1 MREIVKR
8 TQLPINQMP
17 GQSPGA
23 KQREMIIDLFRGFTV
38 VLMIITHVIGLTYDY
53 QKGTDIIVYYIGQI
67 GGIAS
72 FTAFLLLSGISAYL
86 SYIKYNEKEEVAQR
100 TPRVFLRSLKVVVI
114 FFVLSIVG
122 VFILGQMYLT
132 KPSLSWA
139 GRMFDAVT
147 LKNLVEYTEFLPA
160 LAIFSFSLI
169 FFRKIYKSIASS
181 IWLTLLLGSITYF
194 VGTLLVSFN
203 LPSERMNTFKS
214 LFVGHLFNGEGIH
227 SFPIFQYLII
237 FLLGIYI
244 GRYFLEYNS
253 ANFRLA
259 LIAKFMIGFVLIAVG
274 STLIYNYTNII
285 LFYPLPIEGR
295 FPPSIGF
302 IALSLSIALFVLTT
316 FYLTF
321 RIIPK
326 GLIRFVNYI
335 GQNAFTFFYFHILI
349 LFGFKYYFDNNQTF
363 TKPTDLLGIIIMTFV
378 TLFLCLIG
386 SRLLEHFGT
395 VVQGKEFQAD
405 FRHFIVNVL
414 PNFVILISFVFFI
427 IIVYTNL
434 RLTSEASQV
443 ESRKLNKTL
452 VLGATTDTW
461 WNDSYKTK
469 RIITIKNNSG
479 VDYYAGDWVKISLN
493 HRDELNKKNALNLS
507 GVDFRII
514 FIDNGTF
521 EEIPF
526 ILDSPGTENTS
537 LSFQIQ
543 KNIPNSQSNSN
554 YFIYFGNSFE
564 TKYPQS
570 TIKPDRG
577 IIDKDI
583 TQSGNIFHPI
593 SGKVNRTWF
602 LKNSLGTKLLDNLI
616 FEINLNDVTI
626 STNSLVTYK
635 IEGTNIGGEMNKVN
649 GNTYSISSN
658 ISSLK
663 NGQYSIQAKIVDID
677 NNLKIISTYSV
688 PFYIS
693 FPLYVT
699 WTLDWDGWGVAQ
711 YDLNT
716 MSSISS
722 KYGMPIVQLFNP
734 RIYLPLEKQTGSVPK
749 VSPESAEYLTKW
761 VLNRQKNNGDE
772 IGMHIHMFAD
782 MVKEAGVEPRSVFA
796 SGAMYGDSLTN
807 AYSQIELETVFD
819 WGLTQFEEHELPFPI
834 SYRSGGWSSGPQVL
848 KAAQNV
854 GFLIDTTGRTGG
866 PINPSIPSSTKLPW
880 SLTTRTRPYQPS
892 VNDINKWEGSR
903 LKIWEFPNNGADSYW
918 FSKEQLIQR
927 FQDNY
932 QSNGIMTYPQVLTYL
947 THPHWVT
954 SRDAPKLRALFDY
967 INQFKYSNDSGPVVY
982 STLEKIFKE
991 WDKKLNNGN

>member
-1 MREIVKR
+1 MREIIKR
-8 TQLPINQMP
+8 TQRPISEMSPQTP
-17 GQSPGA
+17 GQ

-53 QKGTDIIVYYIGQI
+53 QKGTDISVYYIGLI
-67 GGIAS
+67 GGVTS

-86 SYIKYNEKEEVAQR
+86 SYIKYNTREEVAQK
-100 TPRVFLRSLKVVVI
+100 TPRVFFRSLRILFI
-114 FFVLSIVG
+114 FIMLSIVG

-132 KPSLSWA
+132 RPSLSWA

-160 LAIFSFSLI
+160 LAIFTFSLI
-169 FFRKIYKSIASS
+169 FFRKIYKFISS
-181 IWLTLLLGSITYF
+181 NILLTLTVGSLTYF
-194 VGTLLVSFN
+194 VGNLLVSVNF
-203 LPSERMNTFKS
+203 PSERLNTFKS
-214 LFVGHLFNGEGIH
+214 LFVGHLYNGNGIH
-227 SFPIFQYLII
+227 SFPIFQYFII

-244 GRYFLEYNS
+244 GKYFLEYNS

-259 LIAKFMIGFVLIAVG
+259 LISKLMIGFTLIAVV
-274 STLIYNYTNII
+274 STLISNYIDI
-285 LFYPLPIEGR
+285 KLFYPLPVEGR

-302 IALSLSIALFVLTT
+302 IALSLSIALFIFALL
-316 FYLTF
+316 YLTF
-321 RIIPK
+321 RMIPK

-363 TKPTDLLGIIIMTFV
+363 TRPTDLLGIVV
-378 TLFLCLIG
+378 TTLATIFLCLVG
-386 SRLLEHFGT
+386 SRLLDYFGT
-395 VVQGKEFQAD
+395 IVKGDEFQAD

-414 PNFVILISFVFFI
+414 PNFVILISLVFFV

-434 RLTSEASQV
+434 KLTSEASQV
-443 ESRKLNKTL
+443 ESRNLNKTL
-452 VLGATTDTW
+452 VLGATSDSW

-469 RIITIKNNSG
+469 RIITIQNNSG
-479 VDYYAGDWVKISLN
+479 IDYYAGDWTKISLN
-493 HRDELNKKNALNLS
+493 HRDEINKKDALNPS
-507 GVDFRII
+507 GIDLRII
-514 FIDNGTF
+514 FIDNGVF

-526 ILDSPGTENTS
+526 VLENPNTEATS

-543 KNIPNSQSNSN
+543 KNIPNGQSSSN
-554 YFIYFGNSFE
+554 YFVYFGNAFE
-564 TKYPQS
+564 SKFPES
-570 TIKPDRG
+570 TSKPSRG
-577 IIDKDI
+577 AIEKDI
-583 TQSGNIFHPI
+583 TQSNDIFHPI

-602 LKNSLGTKLLDNLI
+602 LKNSLGTKLLDNLV

-626 STNSLVTYK
+626 SPNSLVTYK
-635 IEGTNIGGEMNKVN
+635 IEGTNIAGDMNKIN
-649 GNTYSISSN
+649 DKTYSINSN

-699 WTLDWDGWGVAQ
+699 WSMDWDGWGVAQ

-716 MSSISS
+716 MNSISS

-734 RIYLPLEKQTGSVPK
+734 RIYLPIEKQTGSVPK
-749 VSPESAEYLTKW
+749 VTKESADYLTSW

-772 IGMHIHMFAD
+772 IGLHVHMFAD

-807 AYSQIELETVFD
+807 AYSQIELETIFD
-819 WGLTQFEEHELPFPI
+819 WGLAQFEANRLPSPI
-834 SYRSGGWSSGPQVL
+834 TYRSGGWFSGPQVL

-854 GFLIDTTGRTGG
+854 GILIDTTGRTSG
-866 PINPSIPSSTKLPW
+866 PINPSIPSSTKVPW
-880 SLTTRTRPYQPS
+880 SLTSTTRPYQPS

-918 FSKEQLIQR
+918 FSKEDLIKR

-932 QSNGIMTYPQVLTYL
+932 QTNGIMTYPQVLTYL
-947 THPHWVT
+947 THPHWIT
-954 SRDAPKLRALFDY
+954 SRDAPKLRALFDF
-967 INQFKYSNDSGPVVY
+967 INNFKYSNDSGPVVY

-991 WDKKLNNGN
+991 WDKRLNNGN